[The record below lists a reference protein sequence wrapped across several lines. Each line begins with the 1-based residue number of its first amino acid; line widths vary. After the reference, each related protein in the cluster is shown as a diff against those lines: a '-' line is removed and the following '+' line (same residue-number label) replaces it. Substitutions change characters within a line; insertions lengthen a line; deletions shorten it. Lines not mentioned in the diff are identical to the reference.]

1 MTESRA
7 RLLDCQSR
15 FAMDR
20 PARMVHEQLGRA
32 VMEVELQGDW
42 ISLEPREAAK
52 RMMTQL
58 SSRPEFK
65 EAIAMR
71 TESVPPYFLQSAHIS
86 DGEAAVEDNLVGCEV
101 TLRGL
106 KSDPGK
112 NGRIG
117 KVKAWLPDRGR
128 FAVVLLDDDG
138 FETRAGGALAL
149 KPDNV
154 EKVEKEWNTWGE
166 RGVAR
171 VEQIPGAGRGVVV
184 DRELASAERNDLLRE
199 PAYATVVNRRR
210 ATTRCHRCFAMLAGS
225 PLIECPCAMA
235 RYCSSECRRAAR
247 EDPGDHCA
255 EECAK
260 GGLWTAITQETPVL
274 ATRIVR
280 KDRDELKRGVKRRRR
295 YTDLDW
301 RGAWKATREHDE
313 RRRGA
318 VAQAC
323 IAAVCA
329 GLDEG
334 DVLTACLVA
343 DGNTFN
349 VKRPVGPKPTAP
361 YDWREIFTV
370 AECEV
375 ASALFLDASM
385 LNHSCEPN
393 CFASFPGREIRI
405 RNTEKVRSGGQLFI
419 SYGPVAGG
427 ETRDVRRS
435 LLSDAFGFECE
446 CDACVG
452 RDRISSVEHRR
463 LKETAHMHDDRAMS
477 LVQSGDDSP
486 EVLRM
491 VASAARQS
499 MGLLRRL
506 YRWPSLT
513 LALEASRV
521 AAVESAL
528 AGCVVRGWSEGMAN
542 GRVDSTS
549 LTMAKDALLCLSAYA
564 EKRRDR
570 GEADGVVE
578 RARDFLVNL
587 LISHRRHKPADWDDD
602 DVSSQVSFLCTMHE
616 IHDGP
621 NPCQ

>member
-1 MTESRA
+1 
-7 RLLDCQSR
+7 
-15 FAMDR
+15 MDR
-20 PARMVHEQLGRA
+20 PARVIHELVGRA
-32 VMEVELQGDW
+32 ALEVELGDW

-71 TESVPPYFLQSAHIS
+71 TESVLQEFLQSAHIS
-86 DGEAAVEDNLVGCEV
+86 DGQHTAGDDGDRDDPNEAAVEDNLVGCEV
-101 TLRGL
+101 TLKGL
-106 KSDPGK
+106 KSDPDK

-138 FETRAGGALAL
+138 FEERARGPLAL

-154 EKVEKEWNTWGE
+154 EIVEKEGGAWGE
-166 RGVAR
+166 RGVAH
-171 VEQIPGAGRGVVV
+171 VEHIPGAGRGVVA
-184 DRELASAERNDLLRE
+184 DRELMSAERDNLLCE
-199 PAYATVVNRRR
+199 PAYATAVNRKQ
-210 ATTRCHRCFAMLAGS
+210 ATTRCHRCFAMLAGP

-260 GGLWTAITQETPVL
+260 GGLWTAITHETPVL

-280 KDRDELKRGVKRRRR
+280 KDRDELKRGIKRRRR

-301 RGAWKATREHDE
+301 RGVWKATRKDDE
-313 RRRGA
+313 RRRGV

-334 DVLTACLVA
+334 DVLTAYLVA
-343 DGNTFN
+343 DGNTFT
-349 VKRPVGPKPTAP
+349 VKRPVGPKPAAP
-361 YDWREIFTV
+361 YDWREIFTM
-370 AECEV
+370 AECAV

-393 CFASFPGREIRI
+393 CFASFPGREMRI
-405 RNTEKVRSGGQLFI
+405 RNTEKVQSGGQLFI

-427 ETRDVRRS
+427 APRDVRRS
-435 LLSDAFGFECE
+435 LLSDAFGFECK
-446 CDACVG
+446 CVACVG
-452 RDRISSVEHRR
+452 RDRISSIDFMR
-463 LKETAHMHDDRAMS
+463 LKEAAMEHDDRAMS

-486 EVLRM
+486 EVLQT
-491 VASAARQS
+491 ATLAARES
-499 MGLLRRL
+499 MGLLHQL

-513 LALEASRV
+513 LAMEAARV
-521 AAVESAL
+521 AAVESAS
-528 AGCVVRGWSEGMAN
+528 AGCVVRGWSEGRAN
-542 GRVDSTS
+542 GRVRGVI
-549 LTMAKDALLCLSAYA
+549 LTMAKDALLCLGAHT

-587 LISHRRHKPADWDDD
+587 LISHRRHKPAGWDDD
-602 DVSSQVSFLCTMHE
+602 NVSAQVAFFCMMHE
-616 IHDGP
+616 MHNGP
-621 NPCQ
+621 NPSR